1 MNRILLVCE
10 KEKSAQTLQTLLNR
24 FLQAEIVRA
33 SQLQQAQAL
42 LSREVFRL
50 VIINLPFHGENME
63 AFALTAAQ
71 STSSGILLL
80 CPQDSAQ
87 CLLERCLP
95 HGILVVSKPLSQP
108 LFVQS
113 VYLGLSTSARL
124 SELLQENRKLHSKL
138 EELQLIS
145 RAKAVLIEYLKLTEP
160 QAHRYIE
167 KQAMDLG
174 LTRPQVAL
182 NILKTY
188 ESVSYTHL
196 TLPTN

>member
-1 MNRILLVCE
+1 
-10 KEKSAQTLQTLLNR
+10 
-24 FLQAEIVRA
+24 
-33 SQLQQAQAL
+33 
-42 LSREVFRL
+42 
-50 VIINLPFHGENME
+50 ME

-95 HGILVVSKPLSQP
+95 RGILVVSKPLSQP

-113 VYLGLSTSARL
+113 VSTSARL

-188 ESVSYTHL
+188 ES
-196 TLPTN
+196 

>member
-1 MNRILLVCE
+1 MRRGSTINRILLVCE
-10 KEKSAQTLQTLLNR
+10 KEKSAQALQTLLNR

-113 VYLGLSTSARL
+113 LYLGLSTSARL

-174 LTRPQVAL
+174 LTRRQVAL

-188 ESVSYTHL
+188 ES
-196 TLPTN
+196 